1 MKDSNQV
8 QRHYDDL
15 LAMHYSWMSGMTFPE
30 KVAEQRS
37 LLENLGFPGESKKL
51 AIDLGC
57 GPGYQAVALCDLGY
71 ERVIAIDTSQVLLE
85 ELAVVG
91 EGRPIERHLADLRG
105 FTAFADETSA
115 DTIVCMG
122 DTITHLESRAD
133 VSRLFGDAFR
143 ILRQGGRL
151 ALTFRDLSTEL
162 KGTDRIIPVRAED
175 QRIMTCVL
183 LYEPGHVVVNDLV
196 HVRSDEGWK
205 LHKSCY
211 RKLRLNS
218 GSVAEE
224 LRQIGYSVEAEISV
238 NRMQAIVARKM

>member
-1 MKDSNQV
+1 MDE
-8 QRHYDDL
+8 RDDVP
-15 LAMHYSWMSGMTFPE
+15 GE
-30 KVAEQRS
+30 GCAEQRS
-37 LLENLGFPGESKKL
+37 LLENLGFPSESKKL

-57 GPGYQAVALCDLGY
+57 APGYQSVALCDLSY
-71 ERVIAIDTSQVLLE
+71 VRVIAIDTSQSFLD
-85 ELAVVG
+85 ELGVVG
-91 EGRPIERHLADLRG
+91 EVHPIEHHLTDLRG
-105 FTAFADETSA
+105 YAAFADVASA

-122 DTITHLESRAD
+122 DTITYSESTAD
-133 VSRLFGDAFR
+133 VSWLFGDAFMV
-143 ILRQGGRL
+143 LRPGGRL

-224 LRQIGYSVEAEISV
+224 LRQIGFSVESETSV
-238 NRMQAIVARKM
+238 NRMQVIVARKM